1 MVLMKKNIDKK
12 IFIPKTIELQEELDK
27 VNYFYKYV
35 NVLKNIFY
43 ILIIVS
49 AISILISTFIFP
61 VLKIH
66 GQSMGKTIKEGDIS
80 ISIKK
85 NNYQPGDVI
94 AFYYNNKI
102 LIKRVIATSS
112 DWVNILDNG
121 DVFVNNELLKED
133 YLKEKLLGESDIT
146 YPYQVPED
154 SYFVLGDNR
163 NNSIDSRNSL
173 IGTVKNEDIIGKVI
187 FKIWPIKRVGF
198 VYN

>member
-1 MVLMKKNIDKK
+1 MKKNIDKK

-66 GQSMGKTIKEGDIS
+66 GQSMGETIKEGDIS